1 MSRFKRIAKWTLVV
15 LSLVFVSIQFVPVD
29 RSNPPVES
37 DVPATIEERAV
48 LRRSCYDCHSN
59 ETVWPW
65 YSYVAPVSWLVAN
78 DVFEGRENLNFS
90 TWNRMT
96 SEEQIEALHECW
108 EMVDEGEMPL
118 WIYLPTHPDARPSA
132 QDKAVLRAWSQS
144 QGGADSDED

>member
-1 MSRFKRIAKWTLVV
+1 
-15 LSLVFVSIQFVPVD
+15 
-29 RSNPPVES
+29 
-37 DVPATIEERAV
+37 
-48 LRRSCYDCHSN
+48 
-59 ETVWPW
+59 
-65 YSYVAPVSWLVAN
+65 VSWLVAN